1 MINFYLQLVLK
12 KPKLCLLLVLL
23 VTLSLGWFTQY
34 FRLDASSD
42 TLVVEGDADLE
53 LARQTNDRY
62 NTNDF
67 VFISY
72 SPNAP
77 LFEENSLNRL
87 RELKDRLELMDRVS
101 SVDSILSVPLL
112 KVADVP
118 LAELADN
125 IKTLND
131 PDVDLQAARDDLS
144 SSVAYRNVL
153 LSEDAETTALI
164 VNFTP
169 TLELDEI
176 ASQRADLRAIPE
188 AERSP
193 QQKGELS
200 VLELRYRELNT
211 TADINRHDDIVE
223 IRSILDQY
231 RSDAVIV
238 MGGVPMI
245 ADDLVTF
252 VQNDLETF
260 GLAILIFIIFTL
272 GYLFRKIRYI
282 GIPLLSCAVTA
293 ICIVGLLG
301 LLDWPVTVISSNFIS
316 LLLIITISLNVHLI
330 VRYRELEATEPA
342 MSHQERIRMT
352 LQNMVKPCAY
362 TSLTTIVAFG
372 SLVSSEIPPI
382 INFGLMMVMG
392 VALAFVL
399 TFLVFPALMS
409 LLQENKSSSG
419 KRFVDVTPYLAALT
433 ARFGRGI
440 LIVAVL
446 MFIFSVAG
454 LNRLEVEN
462 SFIDYFDEST
472 EIYQGMVSIDQNMG
486 GTTPLDVIINLYP
499 QDEISA
505 NNAVNNAESIEE
517 QDDELPE
524 DDFFLE
530 EDEFFFEEEFS
541 QEDEESYWF
550 TTDKMELILAIHNY
564 LDAMPETGKIL
575 SLGTILQ
582 VVYELNDNEPL
593 DNLELAVLYSLIPQ
607 DYIDTLITP
616 YVSIEND
623 QVRFSIRVLETNP
636 DLVRNE
642 LLIKIREGLE
652 EEFDLAP
659 DQVQLTGM
667 FVLYNNMLLSLFDSQ
682 ILTLSLVLAVIFVM
696 FIILFRSLKLA
707 VLGILPNILAASTV
721 LGLMGWMDIP
731 LDMMTITIAAI
742 SVGIGVDNTIHYI
755 HRFKEQYP
763 QHQNYQKTMYYCH
776 GSIGQAMYYTS
787 FTIIV
792 GFSILVFSNFIPTIY
807 FGLLTSLAMFI
818 ALTGALTLLPQLL
831 ISFKP
836 LGKEAA

>member
-1 MINFYLQLVLK
+1 MVF
-12 KPKLCLLLVLL
+12 LL
-23 VTLSLGWFTQY
+23 TLSLGWFTQY

-62 NTNDF
+62 DTSNF
-67 VFISY
+67 VFISF
-72 SPNAP
+72 SPESP
-77 LFEENSLNRL
+77 LFEEASLDKL
-87 RELKDRLELMDRVS
+87 RALKDELELMERVR
-101 SVDSILSVPLL
+101 SVDSIFSVPLL

-118 LAELADN
+118 LTELADN

-131 PDVDLQAARDDLS
+131 PDIDLQAARDDLS
-144 SSVAYRNVL
+144 SSVAYRDVL
-153 LSEDAETTALI
+153 LSADAETTALI
-164 VNFTP
+164 VNFVDT
-169 TLELDEI
+169 TELDEV
-176 ASQRADLRAIPE
+176 AAQRAVLRAIPE
-188 AERSP
+188 AERNQ
-193 QQKGELS
+193 QQKNELAN
-200 VLELRYRELNT
+200 LEIEYRELNT
-211 TADINRHDDIVE
+211 TADINQHNDIAE
-223 IRSILDQY
+223 IRSILDKY
-231 RSDAVIV
+231 RSDVVIV

-245 ADDLVTF
+245 ADDLITF
-252 VQNDLETF
+252 VQNDLQTF
-260 GLAILIFIIFTL
+260 GLAILLFIIVTL
-272 GYLFRKIRYI
+272 GYLFRKFRYI
-282 GIPLLSCAVTA
+282 GIPLSSCAVTA
-293 ICIVGLLG
+293 VCIVGLLG

-330 VRYRELEATEPA
+330 VRYRELESMDPD
-342 MSHQERIRMT
+342 MSHQERIRKT

-372 SLVSSEIPPI
+372 SLVSSDIPPI

-392 VALAFVL
+392 VAFAFLL

-409 LLQENKSSSG
+409 LMSSNKSSSG
-419 KRFVDVTPYLAALT
+419 KRFVDVTPYMAALT
-433 ARFGRGI
+433 SRFGAAI
-440 LIVAVL
+440 LVVAVV
-446 MFIFSVAG
+446 MFIFSVIG
-454 LNRLEVEN
+454 MNRLEVEN
-462 SFIDYFDEST
+462 SFIDYFHEST

-499 QDEISA
+499 EEELTTN
-505 NNAVNNAESIEE
+505 NNAAIVNESE
-517 QDDELPE
+517 QELPV

-530 EDEFFFEEEFS
+530 EDEFFFEDDFS
-541 QEDEESYWF
+541 EEDEQAYWF

-564 LDAMPETGKIL
+564 LDELPETGKIL

-582 VVYELNDNEPL
+582 VVYELNDDEPL
-593 DNLELAVLYSLIPQ
+593 DNLELAVLYGLIPQ
-607 DYIDTLITP
+607 DYKDALITP
-616 YVSIEND
+616 YVSIDND

-636 DLVRNE
+636 DLVRNK
-642 LLIKIREGLE
+642 LLVDIREGLQQ
-652 EEFDLAP
+652 EFGLVE

-682 ILTLSLVLAVIFVM
+682 ILTLSLVLGVIFVM

-707 VLGILPNILAASTV
+707 VLGILPNILAASSV
-721 LGLMGWMDIP
+721 LGLMGWLNIP

-755 HRFKEQYP
+755 HRFTVYYP
-763 QHQNYQKTMYYCH
+763 QHQNYLETMKYCH
-776 GSIGQAMYYTS
+776 SSIGQAMYFTS

-836 LGKEAA
+836 LGKVAN

>member
-12 KPKLCLLLVLL
+12 KPKVCLFLVLL
-23 VTLSLGWFTQY
+23 LTVSLGWFTQY

-53 LARQTNDRY
+53 LSRQTNDRY
-62 NTNDF
+62 NTSNF

-72 SPNAP
+72 SPDAP
-77 LFEENSLNRL
+77 LFEEASLDKL
-87 RELKDRLELMDRVS
+87 RALKDELELMDRVRS
-101 SVDSILSVPLL
+101 IDSIFSVPLL

-125 IKTLND
+125 IKTLDD
-131 PDVDLQAARDDLS
+131 PDVDLLAARDDLS
-144 SSVAYRNVL
+144 SSVAYRDVL

-164 VNFTP
+164 VNFAATI
-169 TLELDEI
+169 ELDEV
-176 ASQRADLRAIPE
+176 ADQRAVLRAVPD
-188 AERSP
+188 
-193 QQKGELS
+193 GELS
-200 VLELRYRELNT
+200 TQQQQELADLEVRYRELNT
-211 TADINRHDDIVE
+211 LADINQHEDIAE

-245 ADDLVTF
+245 ADDLITF
-252 VQNDLETF
+252 VQNDLQTF
-260 GLAILIFIIFTL
+260 GLAILLFIIFTL

-282 GIPLLSCAVTA
+282 GIPLTSCAVTA

-316 LLLIITISLNVHLI
+316 LLLIITISLNVHLV
-330 VRYRELEATEPA
+330 VRYRELETLDGE
-342 MSHQERIRMT
+342 MSHHERIRTT

-362 TSLTTIVAFG
+362 TTLTTIVAFG
-372 SLVSSEIPPI
+372 SLVSSDIPPI

-392 VALAFVL
+392 VALAFLL

-409 LLQENKSSSG
+409 LMAANKSSSG
-419 KRFVDVTPYLAALT
+419 KRFVDVTPYMAALT
-433 ARFGRGI
+433 SRFGTGI
-440 LIVAVL
+440 LVVAGV
-446 MFIFSVAG
+446 MFIFSVVG
-454 LNRLEVEN
+454 MNRLEVEN

-472 EIYQGMVSIDQNMG
+472 EIYQGMVSIDQNLG

-499 QDEISA
+499 EESEEVAA
-505 NNAVNNAESIEE
+505 NNNEFENESEE
-517 QDDELPE
+517 ELPI
-524 DDFFLE
+524 DDFFLQ
-530 EDEFFFEEEFS
+530 EDEFFFDDEFS
-541 QEDEESYWF
+541 EQDEAGYWF
-550 TTDKMELILAIHNY
+550 TTDKMELIMDIHNY
-564 LDAMPETGKIL
+564 LDELPETGKIL

-593 DNLELAVLYSLIPQ
+593 DNLELAVLYGLIPQ
-607 DYIDTLITP
+607 DYKDALITP

-642 LLIKIREGLE
+642 LLIKIREGLQQ
-652 EEFDLAP
+652 EFGLGS

-682 ILTLSLVLAVIFVM
+682 ILTLSLVLGVIFVM

-707 VLGILPNILAASTV
+707 VLGILPNILAASAV
-721 LGLMGWMDIP
+721 LGLMGWLNIP

-755 HRFKEQYP
+755 HRFKVYYP
-763 QHQNYQKTMYYCH
+763 QHQNYLETMKYCH
-776 GSIGQAMYYTS
+776 SSIGQAMYYTS

-836 LGKEAA
+836 LGKEAV

>member
-12 KPKLCLLLVLL
+12 KPKACLFLVFLL
-23 VTLSLGWFTQY
+23 TLSLGWFAQY

-53 LARQTNDRY
+53 LARETNDRY
-62 NTNDF
+62 NTSDF

-72 SPNAP
+72 SPESP
-77 LFEENSLNRL
+77 LFEESSLAKL
-87 RELKDRLELMDRVS
+87 RALKDELELMERVRNI
-101 SVDSILSVPLL
+101 DSIFSVPLL
-112 KVADVP
+112 KVAGVP
-118 LAELADN
+118 LTELADN
-125 IKTLND
+125 IKTLDD
-131 PDVDLQAARDDLS
+131 PDIDLQAARDDLA
-144 SSVAYRNVL
+144 SSVAYRDVL

-164 VNFTP
+164 VNFIAT
-169 TLELDEI
+169 TELDEV
-176 ASQRADLRAIPE
+176 SDQRADLRAIPE
-188 AERSP
+188 AELNQ
-193 QQKGELS
+193 QQKEELAT
-200 VLELRYRELNT
+200 LEIKYRELNT
-211 TADINRHDDIVE
+211 QADINQHNDIAE
-223 IRSILDQY
+223 IRSILDKY
-231 RSDAVIV
+231 RSDALIV

-245 ADDLVTF
+245 ADDLITF
-252 VQNDLETF
+252 VQNDLQTF
-260 GLAILIFIIFTL
+260 GLAILLFIIITL

-282 GIPLLSCAVTA
+282 GIPLTSCAVTA

-330 VRYRELEATEPA
+330 VRYRELENMDAEMT
-342 MSHQERIRMT
+342 HIERIRMT
-352 LQNMVKPCAY
+352 LQDMAKPCAY

-372 SLVSSEIPPI
+372 SLLSSDIPPI

-392 VALAFVL
+392 VAFAFLL

-409 LLQENKSSSG
+409 LLSANKSSSG
-419 KRFVDVTPYLAALT
+419 KRFVDVTPYMAALT
-433 ARFGRGI
+433 ARFGTGI
-440 LIVAVL
+440 LVVAAV
-446 MFIFSVAG
+446 MFVFSVIG
-454 LNRLEVEN
+454 MNRLEVEN

-499 QDEISA
+499 EEEEI
-505 NNAVNNAESIEE
+505 AVNNAEIVNESEE
-517 QDDELPE
+517 EGLPI

-530 EDEFFFEEEFS
+530 EDEFFFEEDFS
-541 QEDEESYWF
+541 DEDQQAYWF
-550 TTDKMELILAIHNY
+550 TTDKMALILAIHNY
-564 LDAMPETGKIL
+564 LDDLSETGKIL

-593 DNLELAVLYSLIPQ
+593 DNLELAVLYGLIPQ
-607 DYIDTLITP
+607 DYKDALITP

-642 LLIKIREGLE
+642 LLVEIREGLQQEFGLGE
-652 EEFDLAP
+652 E
-659 DQVQLTGM
+659 QVQLTGM

-707 VLGILPNILAASTV
+707 ILGILPNILAASSV
-721 LGLMGWMDIP
+721 LGLMGWLNIP

-755 HRFKEQYP
+755 HRFKDYYP
-763 QHQNYQKTMYYCH
+763 QHQNYLETMKYCH

-836 LGKEAA
+836 LGKEAV

>member
-1 MINFYLQLVLK
+1 MINVYLQLVLK
-12 KPKLCLLLVLL
+12 KPKTCLFLVFLL
-23 VTLSLGWFTQY
+23 TLSLGWFTQY

-53 LARQTNDRY
+53 LSRQTNDRY
-62 NTNDF
+62 NTSDF

-72 SPNAP
+72 NPEAP
-77 LFEENSLNRL
+77 LFEEASLDKL
-87 RELKDRLELMDRVS
+87 RALKDELELMDRVR
-101 SVDSILSVPLL
+101 SVDSIFSVPLL
-112 KVADVP
+112 KVAGVP

-125 IKTLND
+125 IKTLDD
-131 PDVDLQAARDDLS
+131 PDVDLLAARDDLS
-144 SSVAYRNVL
+144 SSVAYRDVL

-164 VNFTP
+164 VNFEAT
-169 TLELDEI
+169 TELDEV
-176 ASQRADLRAIPE
+176 ADQRAVLRAVPE
-188 AERSP
+188 I
-193 QQKGELS
+193 ELS
-200 VLELRYRELNT
+200 AEQQEELANIEIRYRELNT
-211 TADINRHDDIVE
+211 AADINQHDDIAE
-223 IRSILDQY
+223 IRSILDKY
-231 RSDAVIV
+231 RSGAVIV

-245 ADDLVTF
+245 ADDLITF
-252 VQNDLETF
+252 VQNDLQTF
-260 GLAILIFIIFTL
+260 GLAILVFIIFTL

-282 GIPLLSCAVTA
+282 GIPLTSCAVTA

-330 VRYRELEATEPA
+330 VRYRELESMDAE
-342 MSHQERIRMT
+342 MSHQERIRKT

-372 SLVSSEIPPI
+372 SLVSSDIPPI

-392 VALAFVL
+392 VALAFLL

-409 LLQENKSSSG
+409 LMLANKSSSG
-419 KRFVDVTPYLAALT
+419 KRIVDVTPYMAALT
-433 ARFGRGI
+433 SRFGTGI
-440 LIVAVL
+440 LVVAVV

-454 LNRLEVEN
+454 MNRLEVEN

-472 EIYQGMVSIDQNMG
+472 EIYQGMVSIDQNLG

-499 QDEISA
+499 EEEAIIS
-505 NNAVNNAESIEE
+505 NAQIENGSE
-517 QDDELPE
+517 EELPL

-530 EDEFFFEEEFS
+530 EDEFFFDDEFNE
-541 QEDEESYWF
+541 EDEEGYWF
-550 TTDKMELILAIHNY
+550 TTDKMELIMAIHNY
-564 LDAMPETGKIL
+564 LDELPETGKIL

-593 DNLELAVLYSLIPQ
+593 DNLELAVLYGLIPQ
-607 DYIDTLITP
+607 DYKDALITP

-642 LLIKIREGLE
+642 LLINIREGLQQ
-652 EEFDLAP
+652 EFGLSS

-682 ILTLSLVLAVIFVM
+682 ILTLSLVLIVIFVM

-707 VLGILPNILAASTV
+707 VLGILPNILAASAV
-721 LGLMGWMDIP
+721 LGLMGWMNIP

-755 HRFKEQYP
+755 HRFTVYYP
-763 QHQNYQKTMYYCH
+763 QHQNYLETMKYCH
-776 GSIGQAMYYTS
+776 SSIGQAMYYTS

>member
-12 KPKLCLLLVLL
+12 KPKVCLFLVLL
-23 VTLSLGWFTQY
+23 LTVSLGWFTQY

-53 LARQTNDRY
+53 LSRQTNDRY
-62 NTNDF
+62 NTSNF

-72 SPNAP
+72 SPDAP
-77 LFEENSLNRL
+77 LFEEASLDKL
-87 RELKDRLELMDRVS
+87 RALKDELELMDRVRS
-101 SVDSILSVPLL
+101 IDSIFSVPLL

-125 IKTLND
+125 IKTLDD
-131 PDVDLQAARDDLS
+131 PDVDLLAARDDLS
-144 SSVAYRNVL
+144 SSVAYRDVL

-164 VNFTP
+164 VNFAATI
-169 TLELDEI
+169 ELDEV
-176 ASQRADLRAIPE
+176 ADQRAVLRAVPD
-188 AERSP
+188 
-193 QQKGELS
+193 GELS
-200 VLELRYRELNT
+200 TQQQQELADLEVRYRELNT
-211 TADINRHDDIVE
+211 LADINQHEDIAE

-245 ADDLVTF
+245 ADDLITF
-252 VQNDLETF
+252 VQNDLQTF
-260 GLAILIFIIFTL
+260 GLAILLFIIFTL

-282 GIPLLSCAVTA
+282 GIPLTSCAVTA

-316 LLLIITISLNVHLI
+316 LLLIITISLNVHLV
-330 VRYRELEATEPA
+330 VRYRELETLDGE
-342 MSHQERIRMT
+342 MSHHERIRTT

-362 TSLTTIVAFG
+362 TTLTTIVAFG
-372 SLVSSEIPPI
+372 SLVSSDIPPI

-392 VALAFVL
+392 VALAFLL

-409 LLQENKSSSG
+409 LMAANKSSSG
-419 KRFVDVTPYLAALT
+419 KRFVDVTPYMAALT
-433 ARFGRGI
+433 SRFGTGI
-440 LIVAVL
+440 LLVAGV
-446 MFIFSVAG
+446 MFIFSVVG
-454 LNRLEVEN
+454 MNRLEVEN

-472 EIYQGMVSIDQNMG
+472 EIYQGMVSIDQNLG

-499 QDEISA
+499 EESEEVAA
-505 NNAVNNAESIEE
+505 NNNEFENESEE
-517 QDDELPE
+517 ELPI
-524 DDFFLE
+524 DDFFLQ
-530 EDEFFFEEEFS
+530 EDEFFFDDEFS
-541 QEDEESYWF
+541 EQDEAGYWF
-550 TTDKMELILAIHNY
+550 TTDKMELIMDIHNY
-564 LDAMPETGKIL
+564 LDELPETGKIL

-593 DNLELAVLYSLIPQ
+593 DNLELAVLYGLIPQ
-607 DYIDTLITP
+607 DYKDALITP

-642 LLIKIREGLE
+642 LLIKIREGLQQ
-652 EEFDLAP
+652 EFGLGS

-682 ILTLSLVLAVIFVM
+682 ILTLSLVLGVIFVM

-707 VLGILPNILAASTV
+707 VLGILPNILAASAV
-721 LGLMGWMDIP
+721 LGLMGWLNIP

-755 HRFKEQYP
+755 HRFKVYYP
-763 QHQNYQKTMYYCH
+763 QHQNYLETMKYCH
-776 GSIGQAMYYTS
+776 SSIGQAMYYTS

-836 LGKEAA
+836 LGKEAV

>member
-12 KPKLCLLLVLL
+12 KPKTCLFLVLL
-23 VTLSLGWFTQY
+23 ITLALGWFSQY
-34 FRLDASSD
+34 VRLDASSD
-42 TLVVEGDADLE
+42 TLVVEGDEDLE

-62 NTNDF
+62 NTSDF

-72 SPNAP
+72 TPDAP
-77 LFEENSLNRL
+77 LFEESSLDKL
-87 RELKDRLELMDRVS
+87 RALKDQLELMDRVR
-101 SVDSILSVPLL
+101 SVDSIFSVPLL

-125 IKTLND
+125 ILTLDD

-144 SSVAYRNVL
+144 SSVAYRDVL

-164 VNFTP
+164 VNFEA
-169 TLELDEI
+169 TLELDEV
-176 ASQRADLRAIPE
+176 ADQRAVLRAIPS
-188 AERSP
+188 ADLSP
-193 QQKGELS
+193 EQQEELS
-200 VLELRYRELNT
+200 NLEIRYRELDT
-211 TADINRHDDIVE
+211 IADINQHDDIAE
-223 IRSILDQY
+223 IRSILDDY
-231 RSDAVIV
+231 RTDVMIV

-245 ADDLVTF
+245 ADDLITF
-252 VQNDLETF
+252 VQNDLQTF
-260 GLAILIFIIFTL
+260 GLAILAFIILTL

-282 GIPLLSCAVTA
+282 GIPLTSCAVTA
-293 ICIVGLLG
+293 ICSVGLLG

-330 VRYRELEATEPA
+330 VRYREWEILDAN
-342 MSHQERIRMT
+342 MSHSERIRTT

-362 TSLTTIVAFG
+362 TSVTTIVAFG

-382 INFGLMMVMG
+382 IDFGLMMVMG
-392 VALAFVL
+392 VALAFLL
-399 TFLVFPALMS
+399 TFLIFPALMS
-409 LLQENKSSSG
+409 LLQESKSPSG
-419 KRFVDVTPYLAALT
+419 KRFVDVTPYLATIT
-433 ARFGRGI
+433 ARFGKEI
-440 LIVAVL
+440 LVVAGL

-499 QDEISA
+499 QDEEEIP
-505 NNAVNNAESIEE
+505 ESNIEPGDQLDE
-517 QDDELPE
+517 ELPI

-530 EDEFFFEEEFS
+530 EDEFFFEEEFN
-541 QEDEESYWF
+541 QEDDESYWF
-550 TTDKMELILAIHNY
+550 TTDKMEFILAIHNY
-564 LDAMPETGKIL
+564 LDELPETGKIL

-582 VVYELNDNEPL
+582 VVYELNENEPL

-607 DYIDTLITP
+607 DYKDALITP

-642 LLIKIREGLE
+642 LLINIREGLE
-652 EEFDLAP
+652 QEFMLSAE
-659 DQVQLTGM
+659 QVQLTGM

-682 ILTLSLVLAVIFVM
+682 ILTLSLVLIVIFIM
-696 FIILFRSLKLA
+696 FTILFRSLKLA

-721 LGLMGWMDIP
+721 LGLMGWLDIP
-731 LDMMTITIAAI
+731 LDMMTIIIAAI

-755 HRFKEQYP
+755 HRFKVQFP
-763 QHQNYQKTMYYCH
+763 IHQNYEKTMQYCH
-776 GSIGQAMYYTS
+776 SSIGQAMYYTS

-836 LGKEAA
+836 LGKEAS

>member
-12 KPKLCLLLVLL
+12 KPKTCLLLVILL
-23 VTLSLGWFTQY
+23 TIGLGWFAQY

-62 NTNDF
+62 NTSDF
-67 VFISY
+67 VFVSY
-72 SPNAP
+72 KPFAP
-77 LFEENSLNRL
+77 LFEESSLDRL
-87 RELKDRLELMDRVS
+87 RTLKDRLEMMERVS
-101 SVDSILSVPLL
+101 SVDSIFNVPLL

-118 LAELADN
+118 LTDLADN
-125 IKTLND
+125 IKMLDD
-131 PDVDLQAARDDLS
+131 PGVDLQAARDDLS

-164 VNFTP
+164 VNFAGTA
-169 TLELDEI
+169 ELDEV
-176 ASQRADLRAIPE
+176 SDQRAELRRIPE
-188 AERSP
+188 SELTV
-193 QQKGELS
+193 QQRDELAG
-200 VLELRYRELNT
+200 LEVRYRTLNMI
-211 TADINRHDDIVE
+211 ADINQHDDIAE
-223 IRSILDQY
+223 IRSILDEF
-231 RSDAVIV
+231 RADAVIV

-245 ADDLVTF
+245 ADDLITF
-252 VQNDLETF
+252 VQNDLQTF
-260 GLAILIFIIFTL
+260 GLAILIFIILTL

-282 GIPLLSCAVTA
+282 GIPLTSCAVTA

-330 VRYRELEATEPA
+330 VRYRELEVLEAEL
-342 MSHQERIRMT
+342 SHEERIQKT

-372 SLVSSEIPPI
+372 SLVSSEISPI
-382 INFGLMMVMG
+382 INFGLMMCLG
-392 VALAFVL
+392 VALAFML

-409 LLQENKSSSG
+409 LLQENRSTTS

-433 ARFGRGI
+433 ANFGRGI
-440 LIVAVL
+440 LIVAML
-446 MFIFSVAG
+446 MFVFSVAG
-454 LNRLEVEN
+454 LNRLVVEN

-499 QDEISA
+499 DDANPEITEA
-505 NNAVNNAESIEE
+505 IEQAVVEAEEE
-517 QDDELPE
+517 EFF

-530 EDEFFFEEEFS
+530 EDEFFFEEDFN
-541 QEDEESYWF
+541 QEDEEGYWF
-550 TTDKMELILAIHNY
+550 TTDKMDLILAIHNY
-564 LDAMPETGKIL
+564 LDAMAETGKIL

-582 VVYELNDNEPL
+582 VVYELNDDEPL
-593 DNLELAVLYSLIPQ
+593 DNLELAVLYGLIPE
-607 DYIDTLITP
+607 DYKEALITP

-642 LLIKIREGLE
+642 LLIKIREGLQQ
-652 EEFDLAP
+652 EFDLSP

-696 FIILFRSLKLA
+696 FMILFRSIKLA

-721 LGLMGWMDIP
+721 LGLMGWLNIP

-742 SVGIGVDNTIHYI
+742 SVGIGVDNTIHYM
-755 HRFKEQYP
+755 HRFKLYFPE
-763 QHQNYQKTMYYCH
+763 HRNYRRTMQYCH
-776 GSIGQAMYYTS
+776 SSIGQAMYYTS

-831 ISFKP
+831 ICFKP
-836 LGKEAA
+836 LGKEST

>member
-1 MINFYLQLVLK
+1 MIIFYLQLVLK
-12 KPKLCLLLVLL
+12 KPKTSLFLVFL
-23 VTLSLGWFTQY
+23 VTLSLAWFTQY

-53 LARQTNDRY
+53 LARQNNDRY
-62 NTNDF
+62 NTSNF

-72 SPNAP
+72 NPSAP
-77 LFEENSLNRL
+77 LFEESSLAKL
-87 RELKDRLELMDRVS
+87 RALKDELELMERVR
-101 SVDSILSVPLL
+101 SVDSIFSVPLL

-118 LAELADN
+118 LTELADN

-131 PDVDLQAARDDLS
+131 PDIDLQAARDDLS
-144 SSVAYRNVL
+144 SSVAYRDVL
-153 LSEDAETTALI
+153 LSADAETTALI
-164 VNFTP
+164 VNFADTP
-169 TLELDEI
+169 ELDEV
-176 ASQRADLRAIPE
+176 AAQRATLRAIP
-188 AERSP
+188 ANERN
-193 QQKGELS
+193 QQQQDELLN
-200 VLELRYRELNT
+200 LEIEYRELNT
-211 TADINRHDDIVE
+211 TADINQHNDIAE
-223 IRSILDQY
+223 IRSILDKY

-245 ADDLVTF
+245 ADDLITF
-252 VQNDLETF
+252 VQNDLQTF
-260 GLAILIFIIFTL
+260 GLAILLFIIVTL
-272 GYLFRKIRYI
+272 GYLFRKVRYI
-282 GIPLLSCAVTA
+282 GIPLTSCAVTA

-330 VRYRELEATEPA
+330 VRYRELESMDPD
-342 MSHQERIRMT
+342 MSHKDRIQKT

-362 TSLTTIVAFG
+362 TCLTTIVAFG
-372 SLVSSEIPPI
+372 SLVISDIPPI

-392 VALAFVL
+392 VAFAFLL

-409 LLQENKSSSG
+409 LMAANKSSSG
-419 KRFVDVTPYLAALT
+419 KRFVDATPYMAALT
-433 ARFGRGI
+433 SRFGSTI
-440 LIVAVL
+440 LGVSVVL
-446 MFIFSVAG
+446 FVFSVIG
-454 LNRLEVEN
+454 MNRLEVEN

-499 QDEISA
+499 EEGSEPIIITASADEM
-505 NNAVNNAESIEE
+505 E
-517 QDDELPE
+517 DELLS
-524 DDFFLE
+524 DDFFE
-530 EDEFFFEEEFS
+530 EDEFFFEEDFDE
-541 QEDEESYWF
+541 EDEQAYWF

-564 LDAMPETGKIL
+564 LDELPETGKIL

-582 VVYELNDNEPL
+582 VVYELNDGEPL
-593 DNLELAVLYSLIPQ
+593 DNLELAVLYGLIPQ
-607 DYIDTLITP
+607 DYKDALITP

-642 LLIKIREGLE
+642 LLIDIREGLQQ
-652 EEFDLAP
+652 EFGLSE
-659 DQVQLTGM
+659 DQVLLTGI

-682 ILTLSLVLAVIFVM
+682 ILTLSLVLAVIFIM
-696 FIILFRSLKLA
+696 FIILFRSVKLA
-707 VLGILPNILAASTV
+707 ILGILPNILAASSV
-721 LGLMGWMDIP
+721 LGLMGWLNIP

-755 HRFKEQYP
+755 HRFKVYFP
-763 QHQNYQKTMYYCH
+763 QHQNYLETMKYCH
-776 GSIGQAMYYTS
+776 SSIGQAMYYTS

-836 LGKEAA
+836 LGKEVI

>member
-1 MINFYLQLVLK
+1 MINFYFQLVLK
-12 KPKLCLLLVLL
+12 KPKTCLFLVLL
-23 VTLSLGWFTQY
+23 LTLTLGYFAQY

-53 LARQTNDRY
+53 LSRQTNDRY
-62 NTNDF
+62 NTSNF

-72 SPNAP
+72 NPEAP
-77 LFEENSLNRL
+77 LFEEASLDKL
-87 RELKDRLELMDRVS
+87 RALKDELELMDRVR
-101 SVDSILSVPLL
+101 SVDSIFSVPLL

-118 LAELADN
+118 LTELADN
-125 IKTLND
+125 IKTLDD
-131 PDVDLQAARDDLS
+131 PDVDLLAARDDLS
-144 SSVAYRNVL
+144 SSVAYRDVL

-164 VNFTP
+164 VNFEET
-169 TLELDEI
+169 TELDEV
-176 ASQRADLRAIPE
+176 ADQRAVLRTIPP
-188 AERSP
+188 AELNS
-193 QQKGELS
+193 QQQEELTI
-200 VLELRYRELNT
+200 LESRYRELNT
-211 TADINRHDDIVE
+211 IADINQHNDIAE
-223 IRSILDQY
+223 IRSILEQY

-245 ADDLVTF
+245 ADDLITF
-252 VQNDLETF
+252 VQNDLQTF
-260 GLAILIFIIFTL
+260 GLAILIFIVFTL

-282 GIPLLSCAVTA
+282 GIPLSSCAVTA

-316 LLLIITISLNVHLI
+316 LLLIITISLNVHLV
-330 VRYRELEATEPA
+330 VRYRELEAMDGA
-342 MSHQERIRMT
+342 MSHQDRIRKT

-362 TSLTTIVAFG
+362 TTLTTIVAFG
-372 SLVSSEIPPI
+372 SLVSSDIPPI

-392 VALAFVL
+392 VALAFLL
-399 TFLVFPALMS
+399 TFLVFPALMT
-409 LLQENKSSSG
+409 LMAANKSSTG
-419 KRFVDVTPYLAALT
+419 KRFVDITPYMAALT
-433 ARFGRGI
+433 SRFGTGI
-440 LIVAVL
+440 LVVAVV
-446 MFIFSVAG
+446 MFVFSVVG
-454 LNRLEVEN
+454 MNRLEVEN

-472 EIYQGMVSIDQNMG
+472 EIYQGMVSIDQNLG

-499 QDEISA
+499 
-505 NNAVNNAESIEE
+505 EE
-517 QDDELPE
+517 EEVAATIQIQNEADDELPL

-530 EDEFFFEEEFS
+530 EDEFFFDDEFGE
-541 QEDEESYWF
+541 EDEEGYWF
-550 TTDKMELILAIHNY
+550 TTDKMELIMAIHNY
-564 LDAMPETGKIL
+564 LDELPETGKIL

-582 VVYELNDNEPL
+582 VVYELNDDEPL
-593 DNLELAVLYSLIPQ
+593 DNLELAVLYGLIPQ
-607 DYIDTLITP
+607 DYKDALITP

-642 LLIKIREGLE
+642 LLIKIRQGLQQ
-652 EEFDLAP
+652 EFNLGT

-682 ILTLSLVLAVIFVM
+682 ILTLSLVLGVIFVM

-707 VLGILPNILAASTV
+707 VLGILPNILAASAV
-721 LGLMGWMDIP
+721 LGLMGWLKIP

-755 HRFKEQYP
+755 HRFKVYFP
-763 QHQNYQKTMYYCH
+763 QHQNYLETMKYCH
-776 GSIGQAMYYTS
+776 SSIGQAMYYTS

-831 ISFKP
+831 ITFKP
-836 LGKEAA
+836 LGKEAV

>member
-12 KPKLCLLLVLL
+12 NPKACLFLVFLL
-23 VTLSLGWFTQY
+23 TLSLGWFAQY

-53 LARQTNDRY
+53 LARETNDRY
-62 NTNDF
+62 NTSDF

-72 SPNAP
+72 SPESP
-77 LFEENSLNRL
+77 LFEESSLAKL
-87 RELKDRLELMDRVS
+87 RALKDELELMERVR
-101 SVDSILSVPLL
+101 SVDSIFSVPLL
-112 KVADVP
+112 KVAGVP
-118 LAELADN
+118 LTELADN
-125 IKTLND
+125 IKTLDD
-131 PDVDLQAARDDLS
+131 PDIDLQAARDDLA
-144 SSVAYRNVL
+144 SSVAYRDVL

-164 VNFTP
+164 VNFTA
-169 TLELDEI
+169 TTQLDEV
-176 ASQRADLRAIPE
+176 ADQRAILRAIPE
-188 AERSP
+188 AELN
-193 QQKGELS
+193 QQEKQELAT
-200 VLELRYRELNT
+200 LEIKYRELNT
-211 TADINRHDDIVE
+211 QADINQHNDIAE
-223 IRSILDQY
+223 IRSILDKY
-231 RSDAVIV
+231 RSDALIV

-245 ADDLVTF
+245 ADDLITF
-252 VQNDLETF
+252 VQNDLQTF
-260 GLAILIFIIFTL
+260 GLAILLFIIITL

-282 GIPLLSCAVTA
+282 GIPLTSCAVTA

-330 VRYRELEATEPA
+330 VRYRELESIDAEMA
-342 MSHQERIRMT
+342 HLDRIRMT

-372 SLVSSEIPPI
+372 SLLSSDIPPI

-392 VALAFVL
+392 VALAFLL

-409 LLQENKSSSG
+409 LLKTNKSSSG
-419 KRFVDVTPYLAALT
+419 KRIVDVTPYMAALT
-433 ARFGRGI
+433 EHFGKGI
-440 LIVAVL
+440 LA
-446 MFIFSVAG
+446 VAG
-454 LNRLEVEN
+454 LMFVLSVMGMNRLEVEN

-499 QDEISA
+499 DDEEL
-505 NNAVNNAESIEE
+505 AVNNAEIANASEE
-517 QDDELPE
+517 EFPI

-530 EDEFFFEEEFS
+530 DDGFFLEEDFSEED
-541 QEDEESYWF
+541 QQAYWF
-550 TTDKMELILAIHNY
+550 TTDKMALILAIHNY
-564 LDAMPETGKIL
+564 LDDLPETGKIL

-593 DNLELAVLYSLIPQ
+593 DNLELAVLYGLIPQ
-607 DYIDTLITP
+607 DYKDALITP

-636 DLVRNE
+636 DLIRNE
-642 LLIKIREGLE
+642 LLIKIREGLQQ
-652 EEFDLAP
+652 EFGLGE
-659 DQVQLTGM
+659 DQVLLTGM

-707 VLGILPNILAASTV
+707 FLGILPNILAASSV
-721 LGLMGWMDIP
+721 LGLMGWLNIP

-755 HRFKEQYP
+755 HRFKDYYP
-763 QHQNYQKTMYYCH
+763 QHQNYLETMKYCH

-836 LGKEAA
+836 LGKEAV